1 MKKILALM
9 LALAMLLG
17 CTALAED
24 AAPALTKDLV
34 ILFTSDA
41 HCGIDN
47 GFGYAGVAAIRDSL
61 AASNHVVLVDNG
73 DAIQGEPVG
82 TMTKGEAIVELMNA
96 VGYEVAIPGN
106 HEFDYGMDNF
116 LSLVEKANYPYISAN
131 FTYNGELVFQPYVIK
146 EYDGVKVAFVGVTT
160 PKTFT
165 SSTPTYFQDEN
176 GNYVYGFSE
185 DETGEKL
192 YAAVQSAVDAA
203 RAEGATY
210 VVAMGHLGNEDTCAP
225 WRYDNVITNTN
236 GIDVFLDGHS
246 HDTDQVKV
254 TNKDDVEVPR
264 SGCGTKLE
272 GVGYARISAKDG
284 SVTTGLYTWDND
296 VSAPA
301 LLGIENDVSKAV
313 AAATETLNAKLSE
326 VVAKTAVDLTIYD
339 PVAVDENGKPIRI
352 IRNAETNLGDLC
364 ADAYRDQSGAEIAF
378 VNGGGIRV
386 SIAAGDITL
395 NDILKVHPFGNA
407 MCVVEATGQEILDAL
422 EWASRNV
429 PGENGGFLQVSG
441 LTYEIHTYI
450 ESSCTSDDKGGF
462 TGVTGEY
469 RVKNVK
475 VGGEDLDLERTYTL
489 ASHNYMLKSGG
500 DGINM
505 FTDNTVLQD
514 EVKLD
519 NQVLIDY
526 IVDTLGG
533 VVGEQY
539 AEPYGEGRIV
549 AVAEKPAE

>member
-41 HCGIDN
+41 HCGIDS
-47 GFGYAGVAAIRDSL
+47 GFGYAGLATVRDVL
-61 AASNHVVLVDNG
+61 AAKNHVILVDNG

-82 TMTKGEAIVELMNA
+82 TMTKGEAIIELMNT

-116 LSLVEKANYPYISAN
+116 LGLVEKANYPYISAN
-131 FTYNGELVFQPYVIK
+131 FTHNGELVFQPYVIK

-210 VVAMGHLGNEDTCAP
+210 VVAMAHLGNEDTCAP

-254 TNKDDVEVPR
+254 TNKDGVEVPR

-301 LLGIENDVSKAV
+301 LLGIEYP
-313 AAATETLNAKLSE
+313 AAA
-326 VVAKTAVDLTIYD
+326 
-339 PVAVDENGKPIRI
+339 
-352 IRNAETNLGDLC
+352 
-364 ADAYRDQSGAEIAF
+364 
-378 VNGGGIRV
+378 
-386 SIAAGDITL
+386 IAAA
-395 NDILKVHPFGNA
+395 NRSAPHPHNQLQIIA
-407 MCVVEATGQEILDAL
+407 PAKKGQGVKPLA
-422 EWASRNV
+422 
-429 PGENGGFLQVSG
+429 QV
-441 LTYEIHTYI
+441 
-450 ESSCTSDDKGGF
+450 
-462 TGVTGEY
+462 
-469 RVKNVK
+469 
-475 VGGEDLDLERTYTL
+475 
-489 ASHNYMLKSGG
+489 
-500 DGINM
+500 
-505 FTDNTVLQD
+505 Q
-514 EVKLD
+514 
-519 NQVLIDY
+519 
-526 IVDTLGG
+526 
-533 VVGEQY
+533 
-539 AEPYGEGRIV
+539 GRR
-549 AVAEKPAE
+549 